1 MGWNGMEWADTQP
14 PTWQELKEAAR
25 NVSKW
30 AMLRAEVI
38 LGLDCIV
45 LVRLTPLP
53 FPFSFPRSAPLATCA
68 LE

>member
-1 MGWNGMEWADTQP
+1 MEWDGMGRHLTAA
-14 PTWQELKEAAR
+14 TWQELKEAAR

-45 LVRLTPLP
+45 LVRTLPSPPLHHC
-53 FPFSFPRSAPLATCA
+53 PRYTRASNTS
-68 LE
+68 